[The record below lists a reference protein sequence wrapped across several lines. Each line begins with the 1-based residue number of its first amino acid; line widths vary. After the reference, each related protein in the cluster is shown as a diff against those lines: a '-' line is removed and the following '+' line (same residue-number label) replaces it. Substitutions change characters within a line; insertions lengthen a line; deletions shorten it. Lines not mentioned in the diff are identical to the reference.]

1 MGRTT
6 NGKISKNG
14 LRTIPGIGESIAG
27 DLRDIG
33 ICSVADLKGKNPQKL
48 YEASN
53 RFAGKTQDRCLLYVF
68 REAVYFAEHPN
79 PDPERLKW
87 WHWKDN

>member
-1 MGRTT
+1 MIKTANR
-6 NGKISKNG
+6 KKLKND
-14 LRTIPGIGESIAG
+14 LQTIPGVGKSIAG
-27 DLRDIG
+27 DLHDIG

-53 RFAGKTQDRCLLYVF
+53 RFAGKAQDRCLLYVF
-68 REAVYFAEHPN
+68 REAVYFAENSN

-87 WHWKDN
+87 WHWKDK

>member
-48 YEASN
+48 YEA
-53 RFAGKTQDRCLLYVF
+53 CLLYKS
-68 REAVYFAEHPN
+68 PN
-79 PDPERLKW
+79 PRDS
-87 WHWKDN
+87 